1 MGTVAAKIRVMPES
15 TDIDMEA
22 LKESIRSAV
31 PASAKL
37 HAMDVRPIAFGLKA
51 LIAVVLL
58 DDKTGGG
65 TAEVEAAFSKVKGV
79 ESVEVEEV
87 GLI

>member
-15 TDIDMEA
+15 TDVDMDA

-37 HAMDVRPIAFGLKA
+37 HAMDLKPIAFGLKA
-51 LIAVVLL
+51 LMVVVLL
-58 DDKTGGG
+58 DDKAGGG
-65 TAEVEAAFSKVKGV
+65 TSEVEEAFSKVNGV
-79 ESVEVEEV
+79 ASVEVEEV